1 MNPLA
6 WLSPSRQARLNAWSF
21 VVGKRTW
28 NRWVRLNMGIQHA
41 VITSTGALSLLLTTA
56 ALVAFGF
63 WVVFPIAGVLFDLA
77 KQILPNRDPG
87 LWFAVPALACL
98 LSLGLSI
105 QTLRWIFRGWF
116 HWLGPHLNEEFTSA
130 FNTSPQPT
138 DPVFQSALPYAEA
151 LIACSRLEWALA
163 KYFWNPQN
171 QARLLHHRLEAT
183 LPEVATN
190 PVKKNRL

>member
-21 VVGKRTW
+21 VVGKRVW

-41 VITSTGALSLLLTTA
+41 VITSIGALTLLFTTA
-56 ALVAFGF
+56 VLVAFGF

-77 KQILPNRDPG
+77 KQTLPNGDPG
-87 LWFAVPALACL
+87 VWFAAPILACL

-105 QTLRWIFRGWF
+105 QTLRWMFRGWF
-116 HWLGPHLNEEFTSA
+116 HWLGPHLNEEFISA

-138 DPVFQSALPYAEA
+138 DPVFQSALPHSEA
-151 LIACSRLEWALA
+151 FIACSRLEWALA
-163 KYFWNPQN
+163 KHFWNPQN
-171 QARLLHHRLEAT
+171 QARLLHDKLEAT
-183 LPEVATN
+183 LSDMPI
-190 PVKKNRL
+190 PQSRKPRL